1 VARWVSGL
9 GFFFISSFDYG
20 YGFVGIHIARIHG
33 VIVIGEASD
42 GCSSWWRLK

>member
-1 VARWVSGL
+1 MARWVSGL

-33 VIVIGEASD
+33 VIVTLD
-42 GCSSWWRLK
+42 GSVTC